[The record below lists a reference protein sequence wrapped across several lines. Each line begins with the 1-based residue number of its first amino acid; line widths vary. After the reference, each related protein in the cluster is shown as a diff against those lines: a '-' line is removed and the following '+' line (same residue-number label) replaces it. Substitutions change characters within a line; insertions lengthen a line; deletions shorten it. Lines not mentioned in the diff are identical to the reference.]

1 MDTIYRVKV
10 VDRKVIKNISF
21 KFPELMSDNSEEL
34 VKAEYNDLVTTQ
46 DALYQARDEVRRL
59 EKELDS
65 KMKAW
70 DAKKDFF
77 EVEFECSEKEV
88 VTHKSYMVIN
98 GDTVYDCNG
107 KR

>member
-1 MDTIYRVKV
+1 MDTIYKVKV
-10 VDRKVIKNISF
+10 VDRKVIKNVSF
-21 KFPELMSDNSEEL
+21 KFPELMSKQSEEL
-34 VKAEYNDLVTTQ
+34 IRNEYDDLIATQ

-59 EKELDS
+59 EKELES
-65 KMKAW
+65 KVKAW

-77 EVEFECSEKEV
+77 EIKFESSEKDV

>member
-21 KFPELMSDNSEEL
+21 KFPELMNENSEEL
-34 VKAEYNDLVTTQ
+34 VKAEYNDLVATQ

-65 KMKAW
+65 KMKVW

-77 EVEFECSEKEV
+77 EVEFDSSEKEV
-88 VTHKSYMVIN
+88 VAHKSYMVIN
-98 GDTVYDCNG
+98 GDTEYDCNG

>member
-21 KFPELMSDNSEEL
+21 KFPELMNDNSEEL

-70 DAKKDFF
+70 DAKKDLF
-77 EVEFECSEKEV
+77 EVEFESSEKEV